1 MTVRVK
7 QSTTQKI
14 HSHYYLNGTVAVLIC
29 KQYHNHALMYYLTV
43 RLQLCYCPCIT
54 KLNKKVAKQMNDL
67 EIDTMMDYELD
78 RQAEL
83 AQIIQDR
90 NDFNWLFEGV
100 E

>member
-1 MTVRVK
+1 MTD
-7 QSTTQKI
+7 Q
-14 HSHYYLNGTVAVLIC
+14 
-29 KQYHNHALMYYLTV
+29 
-43 RLQLCYCPCIT
+43 
-54 KLNKKVAKQMNDL
+54 